1 MGAGGGD
8 GGRPSPASITGL
20 GRTSLRG
27 VSFPSP
33 PGEPVRATVLLSASL
48 CSSANWGQERQGAS
62 GFAMRVKARLPW
74 RVVTESQ
81 TGEFHVPKAKGQE
94 TGGLSD
100 VAEEVD
106 RGHVAP

>member
-1 MGAGGGD
+1 
-8 GGRPSPASITGL
+8 
-20 GRTSLRG
+20 
-27 VSFPSP
+27 
-33 PGEPVRATVLLSASL
+33 
-48 CSSANWGQERQGAS
+48 
-62 GFAMRVKARLPW
+62 MRVKARLPW